1 MQEIANDITKE
12 NHINELKARI
22 DNLIELVS
30 LGGKSAKTVHSKI
43 EKIQQEIN
51 EIQLSEFM
59 DTRATER
66 LRISDQLPIVYK
78 RLADDE
84 KKSICQQMIEKV
96 LLSSNGDVE
105 IVWKI

>member
-1 MQEIANDITKE
+1 M
-12 NHINELKARI
+12 
-22 DNLIELVS
+22 
-30 LGGKSAKTVHSKI
+30 GGESAKVVHNKI

-66 LRISDQLPIVYK
+66 LRISDRLPIVYK
-78 RLADDE
+78 RLSDDE
-84 KKSICQQMIEKV
+84 KKSICQQMIEKI
-96 LLSSNGDVE
+96 LLSSNGDIE